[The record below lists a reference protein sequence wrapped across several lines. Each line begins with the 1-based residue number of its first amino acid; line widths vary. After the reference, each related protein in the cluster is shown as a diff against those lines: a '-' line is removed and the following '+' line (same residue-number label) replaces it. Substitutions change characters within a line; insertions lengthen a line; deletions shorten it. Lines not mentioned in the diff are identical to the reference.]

1 MSVEKPRFL
10 KFRHEVPAHLRFN
23 KYVLYYYRPITDWWG
38 CLASLLYIHNETV
51 NILTH
56 ALPPF
61 IIFYYLPTMLP
72 WDQLDTIPILPYLH
86 VISCLSPW
94 IGSTLYHLFMSH
106 NSGLTTYKQLLAM
119 DMFGIW
125 VAQNCGT
132 LPCVTAATYCFPPA
146 WRYFTLMTFVIGS
159 FFSCYKAVTAKSPWQ
174 RRFSFLFPFLF
185 RLIIVIL
192 RVSKIARGS
201 PKAMPHLLLQDVV
214 AVVGGALG
222 AWNIPERWYP
232 GQFDLCL
239 NSHNIMHVLVVYA
252 AYEMH
257 QAVSYDLLWISA
269 LNHGTQ
275 HC

>member
-159 FFSCYKAVTAKSPWQ
+159 FFSCYK
-174 RRFSFLFPFLF
+174 
-185 RLIIVIL
+185 
-192 RVSKIARGS
+192 
-201 PKAMPHLLLQDVV
+201 DVV